1 MKAFLTPYI
10 YITIFSCCF
19 SGVNAQNLILKIT
32 SKDPSNYTLLEN
44 LKFKEKHSRE
54 ESLNQEIDSLSLL
67 FEKLGYLN
75 NRVDTIIKR
84 DSIYTAYFKLGLS
97 IKKIKIF
104 YDKNQIEKVLLA
116 DISKNINENYFEVP
130 IDLVEN
136 SLQKI
141 TMKLEEQGNSF
152 STIQLS
158 DITIKEHYITAV
170 LNVITS
176 QTRTIDKVIIKGIDN
191 FPKAFIKNYFNINQN
206 TLFSKQNIT
215 KISSQLKALPF
226 VTELKA
232 PEVLFTNDSTYVYL
246 YVKEKK
252 SNKFDGLIGFF
263 SNEESNRLQFNG
275 YLDLTL
281 NNIFNSGES
290 IQLNWSNNGN
300 ERQLFNFSVETPYLF
315 NSSLTPKIALN
326 IYRQDS
332 TFINTTANIA
342 LKYALNYRNKIGLS
356 YVNETS
362 TDLLDNS
369 INNINSYATNL
380 YGVTYQNVAYNNS
393 LLFPLKFNT
402 VINIFTGNRE
412 TTSIRTKQTK
422 LSLEASYLW
431 NLNAKNNIYVRS
443 SNAILL
449 SDNYLTNELYR
460 IGGVNS
466 IRGFNEESILSTSHT
481 IFNIEY
487 RFTTT
492 NTSYVYSITD
502 FAYVANNL
510 EGLDQKIYSL
520 GLGYAFN
527 TDFGL
532 LNLSYALG
540 KLDEVPFNLDN
551 SRVHLKIISFF

>member
-10 YITIFSCCF
+10 YIIIFSCCF
-19 SGVNAQNLILKIT
+19 SGLNAQNLTLKIT
-32 SKDPSNYTLLEN
+32 SKEASNYTLLEN
-44 LKFKEKHSRE
+44 LKFKEKHSGE
-54 ESLNQEIDSLSLL
+54 ESLKQEIDSLSLL

-75 NRVDTIIKR
+75 NRLDTIIQL
-84 DSIYTAYFKLGLS
+84 DSIYTAHFNLGLS
-97 IKKIKIF
+97 IKRIKIF
-104 YDKNQIEKVLLA
+104 YDKNQIQEELLA
-116 DISKNINENYFEVP
+116 DISKIINENYFEVP

-136 SLQKI
+136 SLQNI
-141 TMKLEEQGNSF
+141 IIKLEKKGNSF

-158 DITIKEHYITAV
+158 DISIKEDYITAA
-170 LNVITS
+170 LNVNTS
-176 QTRTIDKVIIKGIDN
+176 KTRTIDKVIINGIDN
-191 FPKAFIKNYFNINQN
+191 FPKAFIKNYFNINSN
-206 TLFSKQNIT
+206 TIFSKQNIT
-215 KISSQLKALPF
+215 KMSSQLKALPF
-226 VTELKA
+226 VTELKP

-263 SNEESNRLQFNG
+263 SDEGSNSLKFNG

-290 IQLNWSNNGN
+290 ILLNWSNNGN

-315 NSSLTPKIALN
+315 NSSLTPKIGLK

-332 TFINTTANIA
+332 TFINTTANIE

-356 YVNETS
+356 YINETS

-369 INNINSYATNL
+369 INNLNNYATNL
-380 YGVTYQNVAYNNS
+380 YGGTYQHVVYNNS
-393 LLFPLKFNT
+393 LLFPLKLNT
-402 VINIFTGNRE
+402 VINIFTGSRE
-412 TTSIRTKQTK
+412 TESIRTKQTK
-422 LSLEASYLW
+422 LALEASYLW
-431 NLNAKNNIYVRS
+431 NLNAKNNIYIRS

-487 RFTTT
+487 RYTTT
-492 NTSYVYSITD
+492 NSSYVYSITD
-502 FAYVANNL
+502 FAYVENKL
-510 EGLDQKIYSL
+510 ESLDQKIYSL
-520 GLGYAFN
+520 GLGYAFS

-540 KLDEVPFNLDN
+540 KVDELPFNFDN